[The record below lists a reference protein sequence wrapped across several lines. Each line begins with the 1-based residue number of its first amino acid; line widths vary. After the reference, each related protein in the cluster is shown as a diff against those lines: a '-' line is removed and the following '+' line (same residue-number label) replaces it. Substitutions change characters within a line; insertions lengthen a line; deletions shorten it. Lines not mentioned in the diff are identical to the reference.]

1 MQIVEIPQKN
11 ITLYIPADLS
21 ECDKVQYIE
30 LSTIIFHLQTGQI
43 TYFDFR
49 IHAIYKLMN
58 MKPVNQNVE
67 DLEKTS
73 RVFQLSEMIDSFFE
87 PQTFKQIQDNEPRS
101 LKMYYTHNP
110 IPSFIGYFR
119 TYYGPKD
126 SFEDITF
133 GEYIDMLEEFINF
146 NQTNEMIYLHRL
158 LAIGYRPQ
166 KLLSKQ
172 KVNYSTKK
180 VSKRAKQFQS
190 QPIGI
195 VWGFYL
201 YFASFNA
208 YLSDCKIFVQGNEL
222 DLSILFSNSKKD
234 KSNIPGMGMKSV
246 LISIAEAGTYGE
258 MEKVRQTNMW
268 EVFTYMHYVTKK
280 NLDQEREQKS
290 TTP

>member
-1 MQIVEIPQKN
+1 MQIIEIPSKN

-30 LSTIIFHLQTGQI
+30 LSALLFLYQTGELS
-43 TYFDFR
+43 YFEFR

-67 DLEKTS
+67 DLEKSS
-73 RVFQLSEMIDSFFE
+73 RVYQLSEMVDSFFE
-87 PQTFKQIQDNEPRS
+87 TQTFKQIQDNEPRS

-119 TYYGPKD
+119 NYYGPKN

-146 NQTNEMIYLHRL
+146 NQTNQMIYLHRL
-158 LAIGYRPQ
+158 LAIGYRPK
-166 KLLSKQ
+166 KLLSSDR
-172 KVNYSTKK
+172 VNYSTKK
-180 VSKRAKQFQS
+180 VSERAEQFKT

-234 KSNIPGMGMKSV
+234 KSNIPGMGMKTV
-246 LISIAEAGTYGE
+246 LISISETGTYGE
-258 MEKVRQTNMW
+258 MDKVRDTNMW

-280 NLDQEREQKS
+280 NLDQERDQKS
-290 TTP
+290 VTP

>member
-1 MQIVEIPQKN
+1 MQIVEIPSKN

-21 ECDKVQYIE
+21 ECDVVQYIE
-30 LSTIIFHLQTGQI
+30 LSALIFFFQTGELS
-43 TYFDFR
+43 YFDFR

-58 MKPVNQNVE
+58 MKPVNKNVE

-73 RVFQLSEMIDSFFE
+73 RVYQLSEMLDSFFE
-87 PQTFKQIQDNEPRS
+87 PQSFQQIQAKKPRD
-101 LKMYYTHNP
+101 LKMYYTRNP

-119 TYYGPKD
+119 KYYGPED
-126 SFEDITF
+126 TFEDVSF

-146 NQTNEMIYLHRL
+146 NQTNEMVYLHRL
-158 LAIGYRPQ
+158 LAIGYRPR
-166 KLLSKQ
+166 KFLSKQ

-180 VSKRAKQFQS
+180 ISKRAKQFKA

-222 DLSILFSNSKKD
+222 DLSILFTNAKKD
-234 KSNIPGMGMKSV
+234 KSHIPGMGMKTV
-246 LISIAEAGTYGE
+246 LISISETGTYGE
-258 MEKVRQTNMW
+258 MDKVRATNMW

-280 NLDQEREQKS
+280 NLDQERELKNTSQ
-290 TTP
+290 